1 MGVPIIDNQR
11 DTLDSLICER
21 LSSNPDN
28 KDVIKTLFSGRNPKL
43 VEKIQREDSWKED
56 EANITSYYLVK
67 TKSGIVLAFFAL
79 RCGEIFKPVQEEL
92 IERAKLY
99 IENKAILEDTKT
111 GYEEKRKAADV
122 IILLVRQGW
131 TDKIA
136 KAFMRKAARR
146 AADAKR
152 DSNKHT
158 HRVSEVLSAVEL
170 TLFCNNDA
178 NGVKEEWANLGLPQ
192 RRGASIFWHLIMPKI
207 QYLTNVV
214 GCEYLYLFAADDDS
228 DGTLVNYYKDAFHFT
243 SPVDM
248 GSNKPTFD
256 YGCFFLCQQ
265 VNVLLQYSQY
275 FYDHFN
281 PDANAV

>member
-1 MGVPIIDNQR
+1 MGIPIYNNQR
-11 DTLDSLICER
+11 ELLNSLICER
-21 LSSNPDN
+21 LSSNPEN
-28 KDVIKTLFSGRNPKL
+28 RNVIKTLVSDRNPKL
-43 VEKIQREDSWKED
+43 VEKIQNEVSWKED

-67 TKSGIVLAFFAL
+67 SNKGVVLAFFAL

-92 IERAKLY
+92 IERAKQY
-99 IENKAILEDTKT
+99 IDNKAILEDTQI

-122 IILLVRQGW
+122 IMLLVRQGW

-178 NGVKEEWANLGLPQ
+178 TGVKEEWENMGLPQ

-207 QYLTNVV
+207 KYLTNIV

-248 GSNKPTFD
+248 GSNKPSFD

-265 VNVLLQYSQY
+265 VKALLLHSKY

>member
-1 MGVPIIDNQR
+1 MN
-11 DTLDSLICER
+11 SLICER
-21 LSSNPDN
+21 LSSNPEN
-28 KDVIKTLFSGRNPKL
+28 RNVIKTLVSDRNPKL
-43 VEKIQREDSWKED
+43 VEKIQNEVSWKED

-67 TKSGIVLAFFAL
+67 SNKGVVLAFFAL

-92 IERAKLY
+92 IERAKQY
-99 IENKAILEDTKT
+99 IDNKAILEDTQI

-122 IILLVRQGW
+122 IMLLVRQGW

-178 NGVKEEWANLGLPQ
+178 TGVKEEWENMGLPQ

-207 QYLTNVV
+207 KYLTNIV
-214 GCEYLYLFAADDDS
+214 GCEYLYLFEADDDS

-248 GSNKPTFD
+248 GSNKPSFD

-265 VNVLLQYSQY
+265 VKALLLHSKY

>member
-1 MGVPIIDNQR
+1 MGAPINDNQR
-11 DTLDSLICER
+11 EILDSLICER

-28 KDVIKTLFSGRNPKL
+28 KNVIKTLVSVRNPQL
-43 VEKIQREDSWKED
+43 VGKIMREESWKED

-92 IERAKLY
+92 IARAKLY
-99 IENKAILEDTKT
+99 IDNKAILEDTKT
-111 GYEEKRKAADV
+111 SYEEKRKAADV

-136 KAFMRKAARR
+136 KAIMRKADRR
-146 AADAKR
+146 AADVKS

-178 NGVKEEWANLGLPQ
+178 KGVKEEWVSLGLPQ

-207 QYLTNVV
+207 QYLTNIV

-248 GSNKPTFD
+248 GSNKPSFD

-265 VNVLLQYSQY
+265 VNVLLQHSQY